1 MAKAI
6 PLAELPVIDKTH
18 SNISP
23 DIFQNGAVI
32 LMDKPLEWTSFDV
45 VSYVRNRIPPKKVG
59 HAGTLDP
66 LATGLLVLCS
76 GKATKSISQIQEL
89 SKTYEAEVKFG
100 ESTPS
105 YDGATEPDEIS
116 EWKHITEKELQE
128 KIVEEFSGEIYQVP
142 PMYSAIK
149 VKGERLYKLARRGET
164 IKRVPRPVTIYETEI
179 KEINFPFV
187 KMSITCSKGTYIRS
201 VAHDL
206 GIALQ
211 SRAHLTELR
220 RTHIGHFNVD
230 NAFSVEQFNELHLN
244 TG

>member
-6 PLAELPVIDKTH
+6 PLAELPVVDKT
-18 SNISP
+18 SSDIESE
-23 DIFQNGAVI
+23 IFQTGAVI

-89 SKTYEAEVKFG
+89 PKTYEATVKFG
-100 ESTPS
+100 ASTPS
-105 YDGATEPDEIS
+105 YDAATEPDETS
-116 EWKHITEKELQE
+116 EWKHITEKALRE
-128 KIVEEFSGEIYQVP
+128 KIDKEFSGEISQVP

-149 VKGERLYKLARRGET
+149 VNGERLYKLARRGEKV
-164 IKRVPRPVTIYETEI
+164 KRMARPVTLHKTKITD
-179 KEINFPFV
+179 INFPFV
-187 KMSITCSKGTYIRS
+187 NLSIECSKGTYIRS

-206 GIALQ
+206 GISLE

-220 RTHIGHFNVD
+220 RTHIGHF
-230 NAFSVEQFNELHLN
+230 SVENALTVEELKELCLN